1 MSTAVYTNEI
11 YVDELLSISLR
22 LGFHGSD
29 NVLRVARV
37 FVAINGAIKRLR
49 ELYRKLI
56 PDLPS
61 SSPRTIPLWPKPT
74 GDPPQST
81 ESLPKLEFFAKANR
95 IDGTVLSHIDEDNE
109 RHGMYLARMQLNQ
122 AEESTQEV
130 FVKFTAKY
138 HEDAHRLLAQ
148 QDPPLAPALYFC
160 ARVIGDVYMVVM
172 EYIPQ
177 SKGRPIHQYSSGP
190 ALPQNL
196 PEIVERDVSKALK
209 LLHGQDL
216 VFGDLREPN
225 LLYLADPDGGRILL
239 VDFDA
244 VGLDGEARYSACL
257 NPNADYCAGVDRG
270 QIMKKEHDRDNLRE
284 LLERLQ

>member
-11 YVDELLSISLR
+11 YVDELLSIPLR

-29 NVLRVARV
+29 NVSRVARV
-37 FVAINGAIKRLR
+37 FVAIKGAVKRLR
-49 ELYRKLI
+49 KLYKKLI
-56 PDLPS
+56 PDPPSPS
-61 SSPRTIPLWPKPT
+61 SRSIPLWPTPT
-74 GDPPQST
+74 SDPPQSADT
-81 ESLPKLEFFAKANR
+81 LPKLKFFAKVNR
-95 IDGTVLSHIDEDNE
+95 VDGTRLSHIDEDNE
-109 RHGMYLARMQLNQ
+109 RHGMYLARMQVDG
-122 AEESTQEV
+122 STQEV
-130 FVKFTAKY
+130 FVKFAAKY
-138 HEDAHRLLAQ
+138 HGGAHRLLAGQ
-148 QDPPLAPALYFC
+148 TPPLAPTLHFC

-177 SKGRPIHQYSSGP
+177 SKGRPIHEYSSGP

-196 PEIVERDVSKALK
+196 TEIVERDVSTALD

-270 QIMKKEHDRDNLRE
+270 QIMKKKHDRDNLKE